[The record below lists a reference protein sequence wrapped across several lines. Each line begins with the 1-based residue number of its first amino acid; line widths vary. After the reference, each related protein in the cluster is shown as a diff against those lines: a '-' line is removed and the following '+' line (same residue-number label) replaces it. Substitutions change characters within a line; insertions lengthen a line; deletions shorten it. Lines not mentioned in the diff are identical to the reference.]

1 MGHKT
6 GVGPRVAEPCAA
18 GEPQGAGSAR
28 TSRLQPPRRAPGTAT
43 TAPTQPARG
52 KHTEEVTTAT
62 GTGRTNKAVPSH
74 GPLVG
79 RQSSTSDSSFH
90 GDRAVPVS
98 LPLGGGGIAGSSSG
112 PPARPPGPGPRLPS
126 LCSARGKGSARPGS
140 AGSGLAP
147 HGLGDACAGCSPVP
161 AQEYWQSPLSTGVN
175 RSRRL
180 HQTAV
185 ALGLRSGSGW
195 CRGFS
200 ATARGSAFFPSTLF
214 RMP

>member
-1 MGHKT
+1 MGHET
-6 GVGPRVAEPCAA
+6 GAGPRVAEPCAA
-18 GEPQGAGSAR
+18 GEPRGAGSAR
-28 TSRLQPPRRAPGTAT
+28 TSRLQPPRAAPGTAT

-52 KHTEEVTTAT
+52 THTEEVTTAT

-90 GDRAVPVS
+90 GGRAVPVS
-98 LPLGGGGIAGSSSG
+98 LPLGGGGLQGAAPGHRLAH
-112 PPARPPGPGPRLPS
+112 PARGLGSPTSAPRGERAAHGPAPR
-126 LCSARGKGSARPGS
+126 
-140 AGSGLAP
+140 GSGLAP
-147 HGLGDACAGCSPVP
+147 RGLGDACEGCSPVS
-161 AQEYWQSPLSTGVN
+161 AQEYWQSPPSTGVD
-175 RSRRL
+175 RGRRL
-180 HQTAV
+180 PQTAV
-185 ALGLRSGSGW
+185 ALGLRSSSGW